1 MYICIILICWQ
12 TSVVLFFDLLLVA
25 AETSCDFSILV
36 HYNFFYMVI
45 FTSSR
50 KKEGFCNVSFLLPVN
65 ASSTWD
71 PFTSAETVLSR
82 SISPSA
88 SGSSVDTAPIHSW
101 YDTHT
106 HGWQRFYYLY
116 IVLCQLLLILTPLSC
131 SGRSFLTGPWPDVHT
146 AEKCKYWNNS
156 WVFPKTVS
164 FFTHHIFSV
173 NLFPA
178 LLLVA
183 GTPGGGACCASCC
196 SSSSPPPQQDLWWVS
211 VCVTVYGYLEEFLF
225 FLYTVRC

>member
-1 MYICIILICWQ
+1 MYICKILICWQ

-25 AETSCDFSILV
+25 AETSCDISILV
-36 HYNFFYMVI
+36 HYNFLYMVI

-71 PFTSAETVLSR
+71 PFTSAETVLNR

-106 HGWQRFYYLY
+106 HG
-116 IVLCQLLLILTPLSC
+116 
-131 SGRSFLTGPWPDVHT
+131 
-146 AEKCKYWNNS
+146 
-156 WVFPKTVS
+156 
-164 FFTHHIFSV
+164 
-173 NLFPA
+173 
-178 LLLVA
+178 
-183 GTPGGGACCASCC
+183 
-196 SSSSPPPQQDLWWVS
+196 
-211 VCVTVYGYLEEFLF
+211 
-225 FLYTVRC
+225 

>member
-1 MYICIILICWQ
+1 MYICKILICWQ

-25 AETSCDFSILV
+25 AETSCDSSILV

-106 HGWQRFYYLY
+106 DDNDFTIYKSFF
-116 IVLCQLLLILTPLSC
+116 VSC
-131 SGRSFLTGPWPDVHT
+131 CHPSFFSFLQWT
-146 AEKCKYWNNS
+146 E
-156 WVFPKTVS
+156 
-164 FFTHHIFSV
+164 FSDRT
-173 NLFPA
+173 LA
-178 LLLVA
+178 
-183 GTPGGGACCASCC
+183 
-196 SSSSPPPQQDLWWVS
+196 
-211 VCVTVYGYLEEFLF
+211 
-225 FLYTVRC
+225 RCPHCRKV